1 MKLAFVHK
9 RFGRDG
15 GTEGVLDGLCRGLS
29 QRGHRVDVFCA
40 GRAAGTELP
49 AGVELRSLRSRG
61 PSSLWRALLL
71 FFSARFA
78 VRPAD
83 YDLVVHFGRTGP
95 HDVYRSGGGCHRR
108 WYELLV
114 ERARGRLQRWSL
126 RLSPKHRFLL
136 WHEAFALR
144 HGARVVVPSELSRQD
159 LIRAYGASAEA
170 VTVLPNGVDLQRFHP
185 CGREQFFA
193 ATRGALDA
201 GPHERVL
208 LFVGSD
214 YWRKGL
220 DRVLESLAL
229 LPEHCLL
236 VVAGHDRRRPHFE
249 RLAGSMGLS
258 ERVSFVGG
266 VEQLER
272 LYAAADLL
280 VLPTRYDPFAN
291 VSMEALSCGLPVVT
305 SRSNGAVERVGDCAG
320 VAVLEDGASADVLA
334 ETITV
339 MLEPAAVQQRR
350 RAARSAAEQFGVVAS
365 VERWERFL
373 QVAGRERQRRG

>member
-9 RFGRDG
+9 RFARDG
-15 GTEGVLDGLCRGLS
+15 GTEGVIDGLCRGLS

-61 PSSLWRALLL
+61 PGSLWRALLL

-78 VRPAD
+78 VRPQD

-108 WYELLV
+108 WYELLM
-114 ERARGRLQRWSL
+114 ERARGRLQRWLL
-126 RLSPKHRFLL
+126 RLSPKHRFVL

-144 HGARVVVPSELSRQD
+144 HGARVVVPSERSRQD

-185 CGREQFFA
+185 RDRERFGSVSH
-193 ATRGALDA
+193 RALDA
-201 GPHERVL
+201 DRPERTL

-220 DRVLESLAL
+220 DRVLAALAL
-229 LPEHCLL
+229 LPERWRL
-236 VVAGHDRRRPHFE
+236 VVAGHDRRTPRFE
-249 RLAGSMGLS
+249 RLAQATGVG
-258 ERVSFVGG
+258 ERVSFVGA
-266 VEQLER
+266 VEQPER
-272 LYAAADLL
+272 LYAAADVL

-291 VSMEALSCGLPVVT
+291 VSLEALSCGIPVVT
-305 SRSNGAVERVGDCAG
+305 SHSNGAVENLGDCAA
-320 VAVLEDGASADVLA
+320 VEVLEDDASAQVLA
-334 ETITV
+334 AAVTA
-339 MLEPAAVQQRR
+339 MLEPDGLPGRR
-350 RAARSAAEQFGVVAS
+350 LAARRAAEQFGQAAA

-373 QVAGRERQRRG
+373 QGAGRERQDHG